1 MKSDMNSIS
10 LKTAGLQSRSLRPR
24 RPSGLAPAVLLSLVV
39 GLGLPV
45 VASAAAPAAP
55 AAAAAPAQAPKA
67 DLAKGAA
74 IASQVC
80 AACHAADG
88 NSSIADNPILAG
100 QHAAYLAKQLHNFQV
115 KPNAQK
121 AERENAIMAGF
132 AAGLS
137 ESDIRDVTAYYAA
150 QTIKPSFAQKKD
162 VLALGQKIYR
172 AGIAA
177 KGIPA
182 CVGCHAPNG
191 AGIPAQYPR
200 LAGQYAQY
208 TKTQLTAFRSGAR
221 ANSAQMNK
229 ISAQLTDQEMEALAE
244 YIAGLR

>member
-1 MKSDMNSIS
+1 MKSDTNFFV
-10 LKTAGLQSRSLRPR
+10 RSAR
-24 RPSGLAPAVLLSLVV
+24 LSLVASMAV
-39 GLGLPV
+39 LPT
-45 VASAAAPAAP
+45 ALIAATPAPAAP
-55 AAAAAPAQAPKA
+55 AAAHVAQKA
-67 DLAKGAA
+67 DLQKGAA
-74 IASQVC
+74 IAAQVC

-100 QHAAYLAKQLHNFQV
+100 QHAAYLSKQLHNFQV
-115 KPNAQK
+115 KPNAKK

-137 ESDIRDVTAYYAA
+137 EEDIRNVTAFYAS
-150 QTIKPSFAQKKD
+150 QVTKPSYAQKKD

-172 AGIAA
+172 AGVPAR
-177 KGIPA
+177 GIPA

-200 LAGQYAQY
+200 LSGQYAQY
-208 TKTQLTAFRSGAR
+208 TKTQLAAFRSGAR